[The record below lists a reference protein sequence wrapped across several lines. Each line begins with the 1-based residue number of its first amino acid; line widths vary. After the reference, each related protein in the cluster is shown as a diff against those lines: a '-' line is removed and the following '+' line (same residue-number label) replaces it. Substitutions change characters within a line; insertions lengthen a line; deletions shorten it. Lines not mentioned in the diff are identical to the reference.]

1 VLFHLPEAEQYA
13 FLFASLEIRS
23 INRISC
29 QIVEHRL
36 RNRLLPSKLQIVKQM
51 EQRQSFMNSNSN
63 PLTLPTREP
72 RRTKSLNMR
81 LSEAERAAVDRLAE
95 MQGVTASELARHF
108 LLQAVAFYNRKMQ
121 VEGSVNEQP

>member
-1 VLFHLPEAEQYA
+1 
-13 FLFASLEIRS
+13 
-23 INRISC
+23 
-29 QIVEHRL
+29 
-36 RNRLLPSKLQIVKQM
+36 M
-51 EQRQSFMNSNSN
+51 TSNNN

-108 LLQAVAFYNRKMQ
+108 LLQAVAYYGRKMQ
-121 VEGSVNEQP
+121 GGGGNDQYSG

>member
-1 VLFHLPEAEQYA
+1 MQSWYQYRQIYPVLKPLAAICLFCQLFEQR
-13 FLFASLEIRS
+13 LE
-23 INRISC
+23 NP
-29 QIVEHRL
+29 
-36 RNRLLPSKLQIVKQM
+36 LLPSHLQIVKQM
-51 EQRQSFMNSNSN
+51 EQRQSLMNSNSN

-81 LSEAERAAVDRLAE
+81 LSEAERAAIDRLAE

-121 VEGSVNEQP
+121 AEGGADEQP

>member
-1 VLFHLPEAEQYA
+1 
-13 FLFASLEIRS
+13 
-23 INRISC
+23 
-29 QIVEHRL
+29 
-36 RNRLLPSKLQIVKQM
+36 M
-51 EQRQSFMNSNSN
+51 EQKPFLMNSNSN

-81 LSEAERAAVDRLAE
+81 LSEAERAAIDRLAE
-95 MQGVTASELARHF
+95 LQGVTASELARHF